1 MYLIDTNIF
10 LEILL
15 EQEKSEVCEQLLLKI
30 KKSNELFYISS
41 FTLHSIEVILIREN
55 KENLLIEFLKYVLTS
70 RIRLITTN
78 IEEELN
84 IINLAKE
91 FNLDFDDAFQFYL
104 CRKNNLK
111 IISYD
116 AHFDPIP
123 ITKVDPAEILDII

>member
-78 IEEELN
+78 IE
-84 IINLAKE
+84 
-91 FNLDFDDAFQFYL
+91 
-104 CRKNNLK
+104 
-111 IISYD
+111 
-116 AHFDPIP
+116 
-123 ITKVDPAEILDII
+123 